1 MCEGRVAQASSPMS
15 PSISLAEVTPSAW
28 ASNAPPHHH
37 MGEVDYCETL
47 VDKIESFVDGNE
59 LVPVLFLLDAVNTR
73 ATSLLAGDIKFESE
87 L

>member
-28 ASNAPPHHH
+28 ASNAPPH
-37 MGEVDYCETL
+37 MGEVEYCETL
-47 VDKIESFVDGNE
+47 EDKSESFVDGNE